1 MLNPYTPEFRDFM
14 EAQKAIV
21 VYLDRESEHMLTSLP
36 STLVTLGCPMYE
48 DLRNKEPLDIVN
60 LEYYDSLSYIDN
72 LQAPVKV
79 ITPITSVFRMKY
91 PKENYKMFLIREGIL
106 LELTESPVEHPYTM
120 VQENIGSMEEMLI
133 DGRFEALWSQIY
145 NTYRTPH
152 TLVFSKNP

>member
-1 MLNPYTPEFRDFM
+1 MNTYTPEFQDFM

-21 VYLDRESEHMLTSLP
+21 VYLDRESKHMLTSLP
-36 STLVTLGCPMYE
+36 NELVTLKHPIYAASQTLE
-48 DLRNKEPLDIVN
+48 SLDIVD
-60 LEYYDSLSYIDN
+60 LEYYDSLAYIDN
-72 LQAPVKV
+72 LQTPVKV

-91 PKENYKMFLIREGIL
+91 PKEDYKMFLIREGIL

>member
-1 MLNPYTPEFRDFM
+1 MNTYTPEFRNFI
-14 EAQKAIV
+14 EAQNAIV
-21 VYLDRESEHMLTSLP
+21 VYIDRKSKHMLTSLP
-36 STLVTLGCPMYE
+36 NRLVTLKHPIYAASQTLE
-48 DLRNKEPLDIVN
+48 SLDIVD

-72 LQAPVKV
+72 LRAPVKI

-152 TLVFSKNP
+152 TLVFSKTS